1 MHTSRRSWLAG
12 ALGAG
17 AASAFAG
24 TQTPPAAHGPSH
36 PIGDEGVGPGED
48 LMREHGVLN
57 RILLIYDEGI
67 RRTQV
72 RGPLPLEA
80 LRSAA
85 GIIRRFLEE
94 YHEKLEE
101 EHLFPPLRARREAR
115 RAGLRPARPAP
126 GGAPAHRLDPRA
138 RLAPR
143 RRRRTRRPSPTG
155 WASSSACTG
164 PTTAREDT
172 VLFPAFRELVS
183 REEYERLGRAV
194 REPGGR
200 GPRPPGVREDRGR
213 GRRHRARARH
223 LRSRVLHPERVIPE
237 SRAAGLTPGRLGA

>member
-12 ALGAG
+12 ALSAG

-24 TQTPPAAHGPSH
+24 TQTPPAARGPSH

-101 EHLFPPLRARREAR
+101 EHLFPRFERAGKLAELVSVLRAQHLAGRRLTASILELASPHGAATDTAALADR
-115 RAGLRPARPAP
+115 LGQFVRMYRP
-126 GGAPAHRLDPRA
+126 HE
-138 RLAPR
+138 
-143 RRRRTRRPSPTG
+143 
-155 WASSSACTG
+155 
-164 PTTAREDT
+164 AREDT

-183 REEYERLGRAV
+183 REEYERLG
-194 REPGGR
+194 EQFES
-200 GPRPPGVREDRGR
+200 REDEVLGHRGFERIVDEVAGIER
-213 GRRHRARARH
+213 GLGIYDLA
-223 LRSRVLHPERVIPE
+223 SF
-237 SRAAGLTPGRLGA
+237 TPSA

>member
-72 RGPLPLEA
+72 RGPLPLKA

-94 YHEKLEE
+94 YHERLEE
-101 EHLFPPLRARREAR
+101 EHLFPRFERAGKLAELVSVLRAQHLAGRRLTASILELASPHGAATDAAALADR
-115 RAGLRPARPAP
+115 LGQFVRMYRP
-126 GGAPAHRLDPRA
+126 HE
-138 RLAPR
+138 
-143 RRRRTRRPSPTG
+143 
-155 WASSSACTG
+155 
-164 PTTAREDT
+164 AREDT

-183 REEYERLGRAV
+183 REEYERLG
-194 REPGGR
+194 EQFES
-200 GPRPPGVREDRGR
+200 REDEVLGHRGFERIVDEVAGIER
-213 GRRHRARARH
+213 GLGIYDLA
-223 LRSRVLHPERVIPE
+223 SF
-237 SRAAGLTPGRLGA
+237 TPSA

>member
-72 RGPLPLEA
+72 RGPLPLKA

-94 YHEKLEE
+94 YHERLEE
-101 EHLFPPLRARREAR
+101 EHLFPRFERAGKLAELVSVLRAQHLAGRRLTASILELASPHGAATDAAALADR
-115 RAGLRPARPAP
+115 LGQFVRMYRP
-126 GGAPAHRLDPRA
+126 HE
-138 RLAPR
+138 
-143 RRRRTRRPSPTG
+143 
-155 WASSSACTG
+155 
-164 PTTAREDT
+164 AREDT

-183 REEYERLGRAV
+183 REEYERLG
-194 REPGGR
+194 EQFES
-200 GPRPPGVREDRGR
+200 REDEVLGHRGFERIVDEIAGIER
-213 GRRHRARARH
+213 GLGIYDLA
-223 LRSRVLHPERVIPE
+223 SF
-237 SRAAGLTPGRLGA
+237 TPSA